1 LALIRQGWGD
11 EHSAFVRAFASVYF
25 PAATPEQMRAWVELQ
40 RLTTS
45 AEIAMRIR
53 AACDE
58 IDVTALL
65 GLVRA
70 PTLVLHSRHDNVA
83 PLDQGRRIA
92 AGIPGARSVEL
103 DSDNHVVLE
112 GEPAWPRLLEEI
124 QQFLAG

>member
-1 LALIRQGWGD
+1 
-11 EHSAFVRAFASVYF
+11 
-25 PAATPEQMRAWVELQ
+25 MRAWVELQ